1 MGMWSQRGAKVLF
14 NHDSPRCR
22 TDHTTTCCG
31 PETMSPEV
39 ELSWSQYV
47 PLRSGLLVKF
57 GILVQSSL
65 QKIFTQSQPFFGL
78 SLVWCHSR
86 AGIFSRPSS
95 SVKHRVTEL
104 NVLQRL
110 PQSQHLTMK
119 SWNERFVS
127 DKPGATGRHVN
138 VYQTKW
144 LMGVYETVREPTL
157 KQI

>member
-1 MGMWSQRGAKVLF
+1 
-14 NHDSPRCR
+14 
-22 TDHTTTCCG
+22 
-31 PETMSPEV
+31 MSPEV
-39 ELSWSQYV
+39 ELSWRLILFLIWCWTEAQCVTVVLMDFGTATLSFMGSQYV
-47 PLRSGLLVKF
+47 TLRSGLLVKF

-65 QKIFTQSQPFFGL
+65 RNIFTQSQPFFGL

-144 LMGVYETVREPTL
+144 LMGVHETVREPTL